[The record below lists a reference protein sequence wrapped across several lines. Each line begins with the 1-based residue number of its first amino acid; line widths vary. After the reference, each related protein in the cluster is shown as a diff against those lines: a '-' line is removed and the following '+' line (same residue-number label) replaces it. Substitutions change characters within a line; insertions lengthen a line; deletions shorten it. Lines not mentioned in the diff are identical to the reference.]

1 MPDIV
6 DRGIELDHIAIAT
19 RDVSPIV
26 DALVGD
32 FGSRVLY
39 GGINFGFRAMQLD
52 CGDLRIEL
60 LEPFNVEQNDFL
72 ERFLNASGEG
82 PHHLTFKTDDIEA
95 LLGRIEAAGYHP
107 VGVNIDNP
115 FWREAFIHPKE
126 AGGTVVQVAQSDFAP
141 PRGPGASSGW
151 TDFEREL
158 GEYGP
163 GKWWPD
169 PPQPDPDRGR
179 AVLRRVVVTTDEIQR
194 TLELYDDILGGERTG
209 WDEGF
214 VELGWTGGGKIRVE
228 VAAGRPQGIDRI
240 EWEHDGPR
248 GERVVGGTTM
258 VLYSSVS
265 S

>member
-1 MPDIV
+1 MPDFV
-6 DRGIELDHIAIAT
+6 DHDIDLDHVAIAT

-26 DALVGD
+26 NALVAD

-72 ERFLNASGEG
+72 ERFLQRSGEG
-82 PHHLTFKTDDIEA
+82 PHHLTFKTDDIVA
-95 LLGRIEAAGYHP
+95 LLERIEAAGFHP

-115 FWREAFIHPKE
+115 WWREAFIHPKE
-126 AGGTVVQVAQSDFAP
+126 AWGTVVQVAQSDF
-141 PRGPGASSGW
+141 GPEFLDREAS
-151 TDFEREL
+151 
-158 GEYGP
+158 EYGP

-169 PPQPDPDRGR
+169 PPEPGPSR
-179 AVLRRVVVTTDEIQR
+179 ATLRRVVVTTDEMQR
-194 TLELYDDILGGERTG
+194 TLELYDDLLGGQRTG

-214 VELGWTGGGKIRVE
+214 VELGWTGGGRIRVE
-228 VAAGRPQGIDRI
+228 VAAGRPQGIDRL
-240 EWEHDGPR
+240 EWDHDGAP
-248 GERVVGGTTM
+248 GQAKVGGTTM
-258 VLYSSVS
+258 ALQSSSVS